1 MKKKLVSML
10 AVLLCIA
17 MVTGC
22 GSGDGDGG
30 SESKIFRWAKAY
42 DATTL
47 DGRSATDDGSYEV
60 VILLVEN
67 LVRYKDGEIVPG
79 VAKDWTV
86 SDDGKEYTFN
96 LREEATWSDGTPLTA
111 EDFVYS
117 FLSLITAEN
126 ACANADRG
134 FIFKNGEKF
143 FKGECEAEEVGV
155 EAVDEHTLKITFE
168 TAGLEKLYDLSNYWF
183 APVKKDVVEE
193 YGIEYGSEA
202 EKFMGN
208 GAFTVTSWEHGS
220 KIILAKNENYWD
232 KDSIK
237 VDGMELTVDVEE
249 KAAADMLSAGEIDA
263 MVAYA
268 YDSVKSLDDGSF
280 VIEPFTAGY
289 QFVHMNSGGCTEESK
304 RFMENSNFRR
314 ALNYAINRKALVD
327 SIYAGAAEPATR
339 ITAPDVMGVE
349 KTFNEEYPFEG
360 WPAEGDP
367 EKAKEYLDLAL
378 KELNAT
384 VDDIPELTMVCY
396 ESQNSTMTLQA
407 VQDMLLSTLNIK
419 CNLNPLPIQQMLSKV
434 DNGEWDI
441 WWGGKVLGTMDWAST
456 DSVADAYDYRS
467 SQCYGYKNEEFTKL
481 YQKLKAS
488 ETLKERKDLL
498 FEMEKIAC
506 DDPASIIAFWSE
518 YYPAYTKNVKGIVF
532 GNYNDATYVELTE

>member
-1 MKKKLVSML
+1 MKKKLVSLL

-22 GSGDGDGG
+22 GGGDDGDG
-30 SESKIFRWAKAY
+30 SQSKIFRWARNY

-47 DGRSATDDGSYEV
+47 DTRSINDDGSYEV
-60 VILLVEN
+60 AILLVET
-67 LVRYKDGEIVPG
+67 LVRFKGGEIVPG

-111 EDFVYS
+111 EDFAYS
-117 FLSLITAEN
+117 FLNLITADN
-126 ACANADRG
+126 ACGNADRG
-134 FIFKNGEKF
+134 FIFKNGEEF
-143 FKGECEAEEVGV
+143 FKGECKAEDVGV
-155 EAVDEHTLKITFE
+155 EAVDEHTLKVTFE
-168 TAGLEKLYDLSNYWF
+168 SSGLEKLYELSNYWF

-249 KAAADMLSAGEIDA
+249 KAAADMLSAGEVDA
-263 MVAYA
+263 MVAFA
-268 YDSVKSLDDGSF
+268 YESVKDIEDGNI
-280 VIEPFTAGY
+280 VIDPFTSGY

-304 RFMENSNFRR
+304 RFMENTNFRR
-314 ALNYAINRKALVD
+314 ALNYAVNRKALVD

-339 ITAPDVMGVE
+339 ITAPDALGVE
-349 KTFNEEYPFEG
+349 KTFNEEYPFEA
-360 WPAEGDP
+360 WPAEGNP
-367 EKAKEYLDLAL
+367 EKAKECLEAAL
-378 KELNAT
+378 KELGASI
-384 VDDIPELTMVCY
+384 DDVPELTMVCY
-396 ESQNSTMTLQA
+396 ESQNSTMALQA
-407 VQDMLLSTLNIK
+407 VQDMILSTLNIK
-419 CNLNPLPIQQMLSKV
+419 CSLNPLPIQQMLSKV

-441 WWGGKVLGTMDWAST
+441 WWGGKTLGTLDWAST
-456 DSVADAYDYRS
+456 DSIADAYDFGS
-467 SQCYGYKNEEFTKL
+467 SQCFGYKNEDFSKTYKEAKG
-481 YQKLKAS
+481 A

-498 FEMEKIAC
+498 FDMEKIAC
-506 DDPASIIAFWSE
+506 DDPASILAYWSKSFC
-518 YYPAYTKNVKGIVF
+518 AHTKNVKGITY
-532 GNYNDATYVELTE
+532 GNYIDATYVELTE